1 MTQQAKSRGV
11 SRRQI
16 LRSGAIAV
24 AAVPLAAIGVRG
36 AQAET
41 VELPKLTA
49 DDPAAKALG
58 YVDNVASIAE
68 GSEATFKAGSDC
80 ANCQLYTGGDAEYGP
95 CSIFPGKLVSAKGWC
110 RTWVQKAG

>member
-1 MTQQAKSRGV
+1 MTDKTTSGV
-11 SRRQI
+11 TRRKLI
-16 LRSGAIAV
+16 KGGAAAIV
-24 AAVPLAAIGVRG
+24 AVPVALVGMRSAG
-36 AQAET
+36 AET
-41 VELPKLTA
+41 VELPKLTG

-58 YVDNVASIAE
+58 YVGDAASIAD
-68 GSEATFKAGSDC
+68 GSEATFKAGSNC